1 MWNGLI
7 SQNPWSS
14 PRKSE
19 PLFLTSCIPPD
30 CTAAILSPIQSDRLH
45 NPQNQTKGCIL
56 FKSIFDCGLFVC
68 LFVFLWKSEM
78 CLFKK
83 KEATK
88 KKPSTLQVTFCF
100 HSFTLIKLSAITRLW
115 MKNQSWKWWDVTLIH
130 SWQRTAGQRGCNNS
144 SEDAHPEEALLT
156 IHSAVLHSGNLHLGS
171 NGKELLQPL
180 SDPMAQTHFH

>member
-1 MWNGLI
+1 MDLFIKILEVLPGSLSRFSCLAAFLLI
-7 SQNPWSS
+7 VQLPFS
-14 PRKSE
+14 P
-19 PLFLTSCIPPD
+19 
-30 CTAAILSPIQSDRLH
+30 AY
-45 NPQNQTKGCIL
+45 NQTGFTIHKTRQKVA
-56 FKSIFDCGLFVC
+56 FFSNAIFDCS

-115 MKNQSWKWWDVTLIH
+115 MKNQSWKWWEVTLIH
-130 SWQRTAGQRGCNNS
+130 SWQRTAGQRGYNNS
-144 SEDAHPEEALLT
+144 SEDAHPEDVLLT

-171 NGKELLQPL
+171 NGKEPLQPL